1 MTILRSIAAPSLALR
16 RPCCPIDLTIPDLPK
31 GAKGLGLGGQRQCWS
46 TPSDPIAAPRDP
58 IDLGGPHLPDGP
70 DGGLGFG
77 VMPFG
82 DFSRPSRLR

>member
-46 TPSDPIAAPRDP
+46 TPSDASQPLATQSILADLCARWGPEVVGVPSGTFAPKRAEIA
-58 IDLGGPHLPDGP
+58 GP
-70 DGGLGFG
+70 
-77 VMPFG
+77 
-82 DFSRPSRLR
+82 